1 MLKIGF
7 LPLEVIFCLFVEFYL
22 PSLCQKII
30 PWQGGGG
37 LKLVIHWALPTV
49 KVWAKL
55 DLFAI
60 LAVFEEVYNNVCP
73 KIGYWVL
80 AQPVHLWSIGL
91 KARLWIVF
99 KVSFW
104 NRRKLN
110 YCCYAYLDWNSL
122 NMGVWSKAS
131 CTLKIWN
138 WDSTFMCQPIILHL
152 SILVPP
158 LLSPHLAQF
167 FSFST
172 IYPPM
177 SIINGS
183 TYLLLW
189 INISHFKL
197 NLVRKWSLRGPC
209 FLKRIAKIHHLWDIA
224 IT

>member
-1 MLKIGF
+1 MPKIGF
-7 LPLEVIFCLFVEFYL
+7 LPLEVIFCLFVEFISLLYAKKSYL
-22 PSLCQKII
+22 GK
-30 PWQGGGG
+30 GGGVEISHSLG
-37 LKLVIHWALPTV
+37 LANCKSLSQIRFIC
-49 KVWAKL
+49 
-55 DLFAI
+55 DFGC
-60 LAVFEEVYNNVCP
+60 FEEVYNNVCP

-152 SILVPP
+152 SIIAAP
-158 LLSPHLAQF
+158 LLSPPLAQF

-172 IYPPM
+172 IYPPI